1 MHRNA
6 LKINNLIQEVMAF
19 DKAENQ
25 DLSAPNLL
33 NSQIDLVAYVKQI
46 TEEWQNNTAYAHLEF
61 YFSSEIE
68 SVFVYT
74 DVSKLGSILNNLLSN
89 ACKYN
94 RQEKGSI
101 AVKITKGEETL
112 SLVIVDT
119 GIGISPEDLPY
130 ICSKFYRSSSDEVN
144 RLEGTGV
151 GLYLVKSYCDQLG
164 WEMDIV
170 STYQLG
176 TAVSIRMFMDRWEL
190 REDDAES
197 MPSDKRKLL
206 VVEDNE
212 ELSSFLKVALE
223 SLYICKVA
231 KDGHEAMQLI
241 NDHAFLPDIIISD
254 AMMPVMGGLEL
265 AKKLRQN
272 TLTSTI
278 PIILL
283 TAKNDDL
290 IQREWVAV
298 GIDAYMAKPFDLEVL
313 KMQLLHLLD
322 KKDKLA
328 TQLRIQEIGQ
338 PSVSSDQVSPD
349 EKLLSKVTAI
359 IEKNID
365 DSDFSVQRLAE
376 ETDTG
381 AKQLYRKIKQMTGYT
396 PVEYIRTIRI
406 KKAAL
411 LLQQKKFTVAEVMYM
426 VGYSNPSY
434 FSKCFQAEFGVTPKA
449 YMDRNA

>member
-1 MHRNA
+1 
-6 LKINNLIQEVMAF
+6 
-19 DKAENQ
+19 
-25 DLSAPNLL
+25 
-33 NSQIDLVAYVKQI
+33 
-46 TEEWQNNTAYAHLEF
+46 
-61 YFSSEIE
+61 
-68 SVFVYT
+68 
-74 DVSKLGSILNNLLSN
+74 
-89 ACKYN
+89 
-94 RQEKGSI
+94 
-101 AVKITKGEETL
+101 
-112 SLVIVDT
+112 
-119 GIGISPEDLPY
+119 
-130 ICSKFYRSSSDEVN
+130 
-144 RLEGTGV
+144 
-151 GLYLVKSYCDQLG
+151 
-164 WEMDIV
+164 
-170 STYQLG
+170 
-176 TAVSIRMFMDRWEL
+176 
-190 REDDAES
+190 
-197 MPSDKRKLL
+197 
-206 VVEDNE
+206 
-212 ELSSFLKVALE
+212 
-223 SLYICKVA
+223 
-231 KDGHEAMQLI
+231 
-241 NDHAFLPDIIISD
+241 
-254 AMMPVMGGLEL
+254 MPVMGGLEL

-328 TQLRIQEIGQ
+328 TQLRIQEISQ
-338 PSVSSDQVSPD
+338 PSVNSDQISPD

-365 DSDFSVQRLAE
+365 DLDFSVQRLAE

-449 YMDRNA
+449 YMDRNV